1 MRRKYVDRILITGG
15 AGFIGRN
22 LVSKMANAGDYEI
35 VVFDNE
41 SSGDRRAVDLE
52 GVTFIHGDIRNRDE
66 LRSSLYGIS
75 AIINLAADTRVMDSI
90 KDPEL
95 NFDVNVAGTF
105 NLLVEARGAGIKTV
119 INASTGGAIIG
130 DAPPPVHE
138 EMPAMPLSPYGASKL
153 ANEGYMSAFAG
164 AYGMRMVSL
173 RFSNVYGSGSFHK
186 GSVVAH
192 FFKRILNGEFLEV
205 FGDGSQQRD
214 FLYID
219 DLTNGAI
226 AALNS
231 EANGIFQL
239 GSGQPT
245 SINDLI
251 DEIRTVVGPDF
262 SFEVKYN
269 DARAGEV
276 HRSWCKIDKA
286 NRELGFTPCTPLRN
300 GLAKTWSWFLNEKK
314 STT

>member
-1 MRRKYVDRILITGG
+1 MRRRYVDRILITGG

-35 VVFDNE
+35 VVFDNV

-90 KDPEL
+90 EDPEL

-130 DAPPPVHE
+130 DAPPTKKCRSRRNAGD
-138 EMPAMPLSPYGASKL
+138 AMVSLRFSNVYGSSPYGASKL

-164 AYGMRMVSL
+164 AYGMRMVL
-173 RFSNVYGSGSFHK
+173 IRK
-186 GSVVAH
+186 T
-192 FFKRILNGEFLEV
+192 LEPH
-205 FGDGSQQRD
+205 
-214 FLYID
+214 
-219 DLTNGAI
+219 
-226 AALNS
+226 
-231 EANGIFQL
+231 EAKNKVIG
-239 GSGQPT
+239 
-245 SINDLI
+245 
-251 DEIRTVVGPDF
+251 
-262 SFEVKYN
+262 
-269 DARAGEV
+269 
-276 HRSWCKIDKA
+276 
-286 NRELGFTPCTPLRN
+286 
-300 GLAKTWSWFLNEKK
+300 
-314 STT
+314 

>member
-130 DAPPPVHE
+130 DAPPPPFTKKCRRCHCHLMVH
-138 EMPAMPLSPYGASKL
+138 P
-153 ANEGYMSAFAG
+153 N
-164 AYGMRMVSL
+164 
-173 RFSNVYGSGSFHK
+173 
-186 GSVVAH
+186 
-192 FFKRILNGEFLEV
+192 
-205 FGDGSQQRD
+205 
-214 FLYID
+214 
-219 DLTNGAI
+219 
-226 AALNS
+226 
-231 EANGIFQL
+231 
-239 GSGQPT
+239 
-245 SINDLI
+245 
-251 DEIRTVVGPDF
+251 
-262 SFEVKYN
+262 
-269 DARAGEV
+269 
-276 HRSWCKIDKA
+276 
-286 NRELGFTPCTPLRN
+286 
-300 GLAKTWSWFLNEKK
+300 
-314 STT
+314 